1 MKCYVT
7 FDVKTERYSVPVFFD
22 NDEEAKRAYSFTI
35 NQMIG
40 APESVDKSLL
50 YFKKDI
56 QLQCI
61 GEYDQDSGSIVPGK
75 TKALGSLDSIYSDF
89 KASYMTSLKEGI
101 PVEEVNKRADEII
114 NESFEEKEKSI
125 VEQFNEDEDPSEKKI
140 TLKRKK
146 EEI

>member
-40 APESVDKSLL
+40 APESVDNSLL

-61 GEYDQDSGSIVPGK
+61 GEYDQDSGSIVPCK

-114 NESFEEKEKSI
+114 NETLEEKDKS
-125 VEQFNEDEDPSEKKI
+125 VVDQFAEDVDPSEKKI